1 MVGTVSNHSCA
12 LCVTAVSEPY
22 CTPPPTTT
30 NTHPSADACRR
41 YKHMLKHM
49 NRPRHNFYLWR
60 IIYLHNCWV
69 EHRRKQRQRQ
79 QAGAGAGGAG
89 ASPEGQQ
96 AEGRKRV

>member
-1 MVGTVSNHSCA
+1 MRCEETFSWLARS
-12 LCVTAVSEPY
+12 VT
-22 CTPPPTTT
+22 TPVPFVLPPSLSRIAP
-30 NTHPSADACRR
+30 PSADACRR

-96 AEGRKRV
+96 ISTRS